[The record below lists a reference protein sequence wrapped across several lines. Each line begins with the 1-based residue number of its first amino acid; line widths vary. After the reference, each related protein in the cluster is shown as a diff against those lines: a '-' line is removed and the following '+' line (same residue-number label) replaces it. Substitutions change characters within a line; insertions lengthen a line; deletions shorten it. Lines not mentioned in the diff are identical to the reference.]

1 MNTHAE
7 ESIYVISINIW
18 ASQVVLVVKNPPA
31 NAGDTRGIGSIPGL
45 GRSPAGQPTSVFLP
59 AESHGEK
66 SVAGYSPHSSRT

>member
-31 NAGDTRGIGSIPGL
+31 SAGDARDVGSVPGL
-45 GRSPAGQPTSVFLP
+45 
-59 AESHGEK
+59 E
-66 SVAGYSPHSSRT
+66 